1 MKRCPSCQRTYTDT
15 SLNFCLEDG
24 SPLVSEFSAPFDPH
38 ATVRDSPHP
47 TGEPP
52 VTEIYRQQ
60 PILNQVPEIS
70 EPTVAPKRQWAP
82 TPQPQKKSSAMWW
95 LVGGVGIVGI
105 LGVGMIL
112 MILAVSKYSA
122 DLNTENVNA
131 TVANNNRTV
140 STNRNANVSSNT
152 NTNTNTNTK
161 SEPISITDDFSE
173 EKWRTGSF
181 QFGDIW
187 YKDGEYHMRSKEK
200 TYRVMYAPLSDY
212 STENATVQVTTRSV
226 DGIGP
231 TSGYG
236 LVVHGQ
242 KSSSNQLQDYALLI
256 YTGDQPQYQVV
267 MHNGGQQTTL
277 LPWTKTSVIRSGT
290 SPNQLEVR
298 TQGTQLMFY
307 INGRY
312 LNRITD
318 TENFKSGVA
327 GLYTSETSEVI
338 FDDLEIKRSL
348 DNHESPT
355 AQ

>member
-1 MKRCPSCQRTYTDT
+1 
-15 SLNFCLEDG
+15 
-24 SPLVSEFSAPFDPH
+24 
-38 ATVRDSPHP
+38 
-47 TGEPP
+47 
-52 VTEIYRQQ
+52 
-60 PILNQVPEIS
+60 VPEIS

-95 LVGGVGIVGI
+95 LVGGVGVVGI

-152 NTNTNTNTK
+152 NTNTK

-200 TYRVMYAPLSDY
+200 TYLVMYAPLSDY

-277 LPWTKTSVIRSGT
+277 VPWTKTSVIRSGT

-307 INGRY
+307 IMVVTLTG
-312 LNRITD
+312 
-318 TENFKSGVA
+318 
-327 GLYTSETSEVI
+327 
-338 FDDLEIKRSL
+338 
-348 DNHESPT
+348 SPT
-355 AQ
+355 LKTLRAGSRDSTPAKRQK

>member
-1 MKRCPSCQRTYTDT
+1 M
-15 SLNFCLEDG
+15 
-24 SPLVSEFSAPFDPH
+24 
-38 ATVRDSPHP
+38 
-47 TGEPP
+47 
-52 VTEIYRQQ
+52 
-60 PILNQVPEIS
+60 LNQVPEIS
-70 EPTVAPKRQWAP
+70 QPTVAPTPQWAP
-82 TPQPQKKSSAMWW
+82 TPQPQKKSSAIWW
-95 LVGGVGIVGI
+95 LVGGVAVVGI

-122 DLNTENVNA
+122 ELSPENVNT

-140 STNRNANVSSNT
+140 NTNRNANVSSNI
-152 NTNTNTNTK
+152 NTNTNTK
-161 SEPISITDDFSE
+161 TEPISITDDFSE

-200 TYRVMYAPLSDY
+200 TYLLMYAPLSDY
-212 STENATVQVTTRSV
+212 STENATVRVTTRCV

-236 LVVHGQ
+236 LIVHGQ
-242 KSSSNQLQDYALLI
+242 KLSSNELQDYALLI

-267 MHNGGQQTTL
+267 MHKGGQQTTL
-277 LPWTKTSVIRSGT
+277 LPWTKSAVIRSGT
-290 SPNQLEVR
+290 SANQLEVR
-298 TQGTQLMFY
+298 TQGTQLLFY

-318 TENFKSGVA
+318 VENLKRGVA

-348 DNHESPT
+348 DDDKSPT

>member
-1 MKRCPSCQRTYTDT
+1 MKRCPSCKRTYTDT

-24 SPLVSEFSAPFDPH
+24 SPLVSEFSVPFDPH

-60 PILNQVPEIS
+60 PMLNRVPEIS
-70 EPTVAPKRQWAP
+70 QPTVEPTPQWAP
-82 TPQPQKKSSAMWW
+82 TPQPQKKSSAIWW
-95 LVGGVGIVGI
+95 LVGGVAVVGI

-122 DLNTENVNA
+122 DLNNENVNA

-140 STNRNANVSSNT
+140 TTNRNANVSSNT

-161 SEPISITDDFSE
+161 SEPISITDDFSD

-200 TYRVMYAPLSDY
+200 TYLVMYAPSSDY
-212 STENATVQVTTRSV
+212 STENATVQLTTRNV

-236 LVVHGQ
+236 LIVHGHT
-242 KSSSNQLQDYALLI
+242 SSSNQLQDYALLI

-267 MHNGGQQTTL
+267 MHKGGQQSTL
-277 LPWTKTSVIRSGT
+277 LPWTKSTVIRSGT

-298 TQGTQLMFY
+298 IQGSQLMFY

-327 GLYTSETSEVI
+327 GLYTSETSEVV

-348 DNHESPT
+348 DDNESPT

>member
-1 MKRCPSCQRTYTDT
+1 MKRCPSCKRTYTDT

-38 ATVRDSPHP
+38 ATVRD
-47 TGEPP
+47 EPP

-60 PILNQVPEIS
+60 PMLNQVPEIS
-70 EPTVAPKRQWAP
+70 QPTGAQ
-82 TPQPQKKSSAMWW
+82 TPQWKPAPQSQKKSSAIWW
-95 LVGGVGIVGI
+95 LVGGVAVVGI

-112 MILAVSKYSA
+112 MILAVSNYSA
-122 DLNTENVNA
+122 NLNPENVNT

-140 STNRNANVSSNT
+140 SANRNANVSSNS
-152 NTNTNTNTK
+152 NTNTNTQ
-161 SEPISITDDFSE
+161 SEPVSITDDFSE
-173 EKWRTGSF
+173 EKWRTGNF
-181 QFGDIW
+181 QYGDIW

-200 TYRVMYAPLSDY
+200 TYLLMYAPLSDY
-212 STENATVQVTTRSV
+212 STENATVRVTTRCV

-231 TSGYG
+231 SSGYG
-236 LVVHGQ
+236 LIVHGQ

-267 MHNGGQQTTL
+267 MHKGGQQTTL
-277 LPWTKTSVIRSGT
+277 LPWTKSTVIRSGT

-298 TQGTQLMFY
+298 TQGTQLLFY

-318 TENFKSGVA
+318 TENFKRGVA
-327 GLYTSETSEVI
+327 GLYASETSEVV

-348 DNHESPT
+348 DGDKSPT

>member
-1 MKRCPSCQRTYTDT
+1 MKRCPSCKRTYTDT

-24 SPLVSEFSAPFDPH
+24 SPLVSEFSVPFDPH

-60 PILNQVPEIS
+60 PMLNRVPEIS
-70 EPTVAPKRQWAP
+70 QPTVEPTPQWAP
-82 TPQPQKKSSAMWW
+82 TPQPQKKSSAIWW
-95 LVGGVGIVGI
+95 LVGGVAVVGI

-122 DLNTENVNA
+122 DLNNENVNA

-140 STNRNANVSSNT
+140 TTNRNANVSS

-161 SEPISITDDFSE
+161 SEPISITDDFSD

-200 TYRVMYAPLSDY
+200 TYLVMYAPSSDY
-212 STENATVQVTTRSV
+212 STENATVQLTTRNV

-236 LVVHGQ
+236 LIVHGHT
-242 KSSSNQLQDYALLI
+242 SSSNQLQDYALLI

-267 MHNGGQQTTL
+267 MHKGGQQSTL
-277 LPWTKTSVIRSGT
+277 LPWTKSTVIRSGT

-298 TQGTQLMFY
+298 IQGSQLMFY

-327 GLYTSETSEVI
+327 GLYTSETSEVV

-348 DNHESPT
+348 NDRESPT
-355 AQ
+355 AH